1 MEAIACRG
9 LTKQYGSVIAV
20 DNLDLFVEQGSVF
33 GFLGPNGA
41 GKTTTV
47 RLLVGLSQP
56 TVGQTSIMGQR
67 VRINSVDLRNRIGYL
82 PEEPSF
88 YNWMTGRGFL
98 LYVGELFCLPSH
110 ENRKRCDEM
119 LEFAGLKDAAKRK
132 IGGYSK
138 GMRQRLGLAQAMMN
152 RPEVLFLDE
161 PCSALDPIG
170 RREVLDAIIKLKSH
184 TTIFM
189 STHILSD
196 VERTCDTVGII
207 DKGRLVIQES
217 TNRLRERFASPIF
230 EVEVEGDA
238 SPLAARLR
246 SLPWVTAVEEAGRDA
261 GAMLRIRTDDVAV
274 AKRELPGIVSDSAL
288 VLIRYELISPSLEDV
303 FIQMIGARE
312 KA

>member
-56 TVGQTSIMGQR
+56 TVGQASIMGQR

-98 LYVGELFCLPSH
+98 LYVGELFRLSSH

-170 RREVLDAIIKLKSH
+170 RREVLDAIIKLKSY

-261 GAMLRIRTDDVAV
+261 GAMLRIRTDNVAE
-274 AKRELPGIVSDSAL
+274 ARRELPGIVSDSGL

-312 KA
+312 KS

>member
-9 LTKQYGSVIAV
+9 LTKRYGSVIAV
-20 DNLDLFVEQGSVF
+20 DKLDLCVEQGSVF

-47 RLLVGLSQP
+47 RILAGLSRP
-56 TVGQTSIMGQR
+56 TFGEASIMGQR
-67 VRINSVDLRNRIGYL
+67 VRINSVDLRGRIGYL

-88 YNWMTGRGFL
+88 YNWMTGRDFL
-98 LYVGELFCLPSH
+98 LYVGELFRLPPN

-119 LEFAGLKDAAKRK
+119 LEFAGLKEAAKRK

-170 RREVLDAIIKLKSH
+170 RREVLDAIMKLKSH
-184 TTIFM
+184 ATIFM
-189 STHILSD
+189 STHILAD

-207 DKGRLVIQES
+207 DKGRLVVQED
-217 TNRLRERFASPIF
+217 TQRLRERFARPVF

-261 GAMLRIRTDDVAV
+261 GAMLRIRAGDVV
-274 AKRELPGIVSDSAL
+274 AARRELPGIVSNSGL
-288 VLIRYELISPSLEDV
+288 VLIRYELMSPSLEDV
-303 FIQMIGARE
+303 FIQMIGVRE